1 MKFMEEITHYT
12 NVHHTDISSHLEVI
26 YKETYAMNPK
36 IIVELGIRGA
46 ESSRI
51 FGCITQ
57 ELETRLFGVDIEQPY
72 QFNYNALK
80 NSSLVI
86 MDDCEFAPIFKTA
99 IKEPVDV
106 LFIDTSHLYEHTVRE
121 LAAWF
126 PLLANKALVIFHD
139 TILDG
144 KGYYRKDGK
153 MEMNW
158 DNKRGVTQAIEEY
171 LNISID
177 ETTNFDSVIQR
188 GDIKWSLKHYSNS
201 NGLLLL
207 WKN

>member
-1 MKFMEEITHYT
+1 MIK
-12 NVHHTDISSHLEVI
+12 ISI
-26 YKETYAMNPK
+26 YF
-36 IIVELGIRGA
+36 
-46 ESSRI
+46 ESYISKYI
-51 FGCITQ
+51 HKITQ
-57 ELETRLFGVDIEQPY
+57 IKKYDWICEEV
-72 QFNYNALK
+72 LK
-80 NSSLVI
+80 KSN
-86 MDDCEFAPIFKTA
+86 ERFKSV

-139 TILDG
+139 TNLDG

-188 GDIKWSLKHYSNS
+188 GDIKWILKHYSNS

>member
-1 MKFMEEITHYT
+1 MEEITHYT

-51 FGCITQ
+51 FGYITQ
-57 ELETRLFGVDIEQPY
+57 ELETRIFGVDIEQPY

-86 MDDCEFAPIFKTA
+86 MDDCEFAPIFKSV

-126 PLLANKALVIFHD
+126 PLLANKALVIFFMIQ
-139 TILDG
+139 ILMERDIIV
-144 KGYYRKDGK
+144 K
-153 MEMNW
+153 ME
-158 DNKRGVTQAIEEY
+158 R
-171 LNISID
+171 
-177 ETTNFDSVIQR
+177 
-188 GDIKWSLKHYSNS
+188 
-201 NGLLLL
+201 
-207 WKN
+207 WK